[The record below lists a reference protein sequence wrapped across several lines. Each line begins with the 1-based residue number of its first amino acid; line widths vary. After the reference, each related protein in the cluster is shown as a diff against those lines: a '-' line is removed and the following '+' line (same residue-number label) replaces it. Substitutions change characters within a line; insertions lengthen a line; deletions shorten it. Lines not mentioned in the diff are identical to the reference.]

1 MITNSAKDNYS
12 FYNRDYIDRYIDYLR
27 YDCKRSKN
35 TCDNY
40 RYDLLKYAC
49 FLNKK
54 KVLITSVDETFLKD
68 YFNYL
73 YEEISPRSMARNMTA
88 IRNFYKFL
96 MLEKVV
102 ARNPSESL
110 DLPKIRS
117 SLPNVLSVQEVDLLL
132 DIPLNN
138 LFDYRN
144 KAMLELMYA
153 SGLRVGELI
162 TLTTRDIDFTN
173 KYVRCFGKG
182 SKERIVPVNDYAL
195 KYVKLYLERRNLFLK
210 GKPTDILFL
219 NNHGKAMTRQ
229 GFLFNM
235 KNIAKEKGITK
246 NITPHMLRHSFAT
259 HMLNNGADLRS
270 IQLLLGHEDIVTTKI
285 YTHVSQEKII
295 KDYYKY
301 HPLNK

>member
-1 MITNSAKDNYS
+1 
-12 FYNRDYIDRYIDYLR
+12 
-27 YDCKRSKN
+27 
-35 TCDNY
+35 
-40 RYDLLKYAC
+40 
-49 FLNKK
+49 
-54 KVLITSVDETFLKD
+54 
-68 YFNYL
+68 
-73 YEEISPRSMARNMTA
+73 MARNMTA

-182 SKERIVPVNDYAL
+182 SKERIIPVNDYAL

-219 NNHGKAMTRQ
+219 NNHGEAMTRQ

>member
-182 SKERIVPVNDYAL
+182 SKERIIPVNDYAL

-219 NNHGKAMTRQ
+219 NNHGEAMTRQ

>member
-12 FYNRDYIDRYIDYLR
+12 FYNKDYIDRYIDYLR

>member
-182 SKERIVPVNDYAL
+182 SKERIIPVNDYAL

>member
-12 FYNRDYIDRYIDYLR
+12 FYNKDYIDRYIDYLR

-182 SKERIVPVNDYAL
+182 SKERIIPVNDYAL

-219 NNHGKAMTRQ
+219 NNHGEAMTRQ

>member
-12 FYNRDYIDRYIDYLR
+12 FYNKDYIDRYIDYLR

-96 MLEKVV
+96 RLEKVV

-132 DIPLNN
+132 DNS
-138 LFDYRN
+138 
-144 KAMLELMYA
+144 A
-153 SGLRVGELI
+153 
-162 TLTTRDIDFTN
+162 
-173 KYVRCFGKG
+173 
-182 SKERIVPVNDYAL
+182 
-195 KYVKLYLERRNLFLK
+195 
-210 GKPTDILFL
+210 
-219 NNHGKAMTRQ
+219 
-229 GFLFNM
+229 
-235 KNIAKEKGITK
+235 
-246 NITPHMLRHSFAT
+246 
-259 HMLNNGADLRS
+259 
-270 IQLLLGHEDIVTTKI
+270 
-285 YTHVSQEKII
+285 
-295 KDYYKY
+295 
-301 HPLNK
+301 

>member
-1 MITNSAKDNYS
+1 M
-12 FYNRDYIDRYIDYLR
+12 
-27 YDCKRSKN
+27 
-35 TCDNY
+35 
-40 RYDLLKYAC
+40 
-49 FLNKK
+49 
-54 KVLITSVDETFLKD
+54 
-68 YFNYL
+68 
-73 YEEISPRSMARNMTA
+73 
-88 IRNFYKFL
+88 
-96 MLEKVV
+96 
-102 ARNPSESL
+102 
-110 DLPKIRS
+110 
-117 SLPNVLSVQEVDLLL
+117 L

-182 SKERIVPVNDYAL
+182 SKERIIPVNDYAL

>member
-12 FYNRDYIDRYIDYLR
+12 FYNKDYIDRYIDYLR

-88 IRNFYKFL
+88 IRDFYKFL

-219 NNHGKAMTRQ
+219 NNHGEAMTRQ

>member
-219 NNHGKAMTRQ
+219 NNHGEAMTRQ